1 MARAPEELQVPQGQR
16 DALGGRWGTC
26 LLPITPRG
34 KCMIGHLTQL
44 SPPLCQGNFGPRG
57 LTGRKGNPG
66 ERVSH
71 TVESAFSLW
80 WVGGRGYTCLPTP
93 LSGPRWASRTSCTCW
108 GARQQGREAILHSA
122 VTEGA
127 PSRAY
132 HHQCTSCELSSCVF
146 VLLALLSCHL
156 SQGDRGQKGVRGP
169 PGVIGRPVS
178 GGADDG
184 CL

>member
-1 MARAPEELQVPQGQR
+1 MGRTGRQV
-16 DALGGRWGTC
+16 
-26 LLPITPRG
+26 
-34 KCMIGHLTQL
+34 GHQ
-44 SPPLCQGNFGPRG
+44 SPPYHTQGKVHDWSSHSTLSSPMSGKFWSKRADRSQRKPR
-57 LTGRKGNPG
+57 R
-66 ERVSH
+66 ESESHSRVSIQP
-71 TVESAFSLW
+71 VVS
-80 WVGGRGYTCLPTP
+80 GGRGYTCLPTP

-108 GARQQGREAILHSA
+108 GERQQGKEAILHLA